1 MQNVPGICCGILLG
15 VAANVSLPAIASPS
29 LPTTPPQAADVPL
42 VVSNSY
48 DIALNAW
55 NYQANQHR
63 QQLGNF
69 GQAKDL
75 LADNLGQPSS
85 SPTPNHPPEPDPSQP
100 RIQDYRSVDPPMP
113 NILWESVGVDVRN
126 SVGSDDKHKRV
137 IEPFAQFHLRNGD
150 QIKLTSGWNFFD
162 QAGIESIN
170 NYPLRLN
177 WQRKIDEARI
187 HVGAGVDFFDD
198 LPAVPNFIT
207 KFDLPIGTKFDGQGR
222 LSQGLI
228 FSTAIDYGA
237 YKFSAKSLQSRI
249 TTTQIKPS
257 LYWQISPSTNFYGHY
272 QFGIYNDG
280 NYEQQVFSRL
290 QQKLGP
296 EFYIAANL
304 FSWSYFKDEE
314 RTNGY
319 FSPPD
324 FLTYT
329 GEIGWEGNVV
339 RDQLKCRLSVAIGRQ
354 RNLGNY
360 AAANTYN
367 ARCDARL
374 SPDLALEVGYSLSNI
389 RDRSSPD
396 DFQTQELSGQ
406 LKYRFD

>member
-1 MQNVPGICCGILLG
+1 MQNVSGICCGVLL
-15 VAANVSLPAIASPS
+15 VAATNFSPRAIAAPS
-29 LPTTPPQAADVPL
+29 LLTSKATVTDVNS
-42 VVSNSY
+42 VASNSY
-48 DIALNAW
+48 EIAIGAW
-55 NYQANQHR
+55 SDTANHHR
-63 QQLGNF
+63 SRLGNF

-75 LADNLGQPSS
+75 LADNLSNPSS
-85 SPTPNHPPEPDPSQP
+85 SPTPNQPPEPDPSQP

-137 IEPFAQFHLRNGD
+137 VEPFAQFHLRNGD

-170 NYPLRLN
+170 NYPLRLS

-187 HVGAGVDFFDD
+187 QVGAGVDFFDD
-198 LPAVPNFIT
+198 LPAVPNFTT
-207 KFDLPIGTKFDGQGR
+207 KFDLPIGTQFDGQGR

-228 FSTAIDYGA
+228 LATAIDYGA
-237 YKFSAKSLQSRI
+237 YKFSAKSLQSRV
-249 TTTQIKPS
+249 TATQIKPS
-257 LYWQISPSTNFYGHY
+257 LYWQISPSANFYGHY

-296 EFYIAANL
+296 KFYIAANL

-329 GEIGWEGNVV
+329 GEVGWEGNVV